1 MNSKAKACGSGV
13 RAEQGFGSLPPVFI
27 RYADLGDVLSR
38 WWDMVLS
45 LSSFATEMLPRVQS
59 G

>member
-13 RAEQGFGSLPPVFI
+13 RAEQGFGPLPPVFI

-38 WWDMVLS
+38 TRAVPTHRITT
-45 LSSFATEMLPRVQS
+45 A
-59 G
+59 